1 MRLSRE
7 FWPKRWNDPREAA
20 QRPASNLLDEIE
32 RELQTRLDLIEAED
46 PEGLVTFLEGVV
58 RRRPEDAYAAKDLG
72 EAYVLQGEPLAALEL
87 LTPLHRRHPHFED
100 VQWVLLD
107 ALFAAGRDEDSFDWI
122 RRPPV
127 VR

>member
-1 MRLSRE
+1 
-7 FWPKRWNDPREAA
+7 
-20 QRPASNLLDEIE
+20 
-32 RELQTRLDLIEAED
+32 
-46 PEGLVTFLEGVV
+46 
-58 RRRPEDAYAAKDLG
+58 
-72 EAYVLQGEPLAALEL
+72 AALEL

-127 VR
+127 VRLTPLTLELCYHLVDDRDGPWELEDLYAELLCEGYCAFSEEGLRTALRRDGRFAVREDAIGLHRRARATDEARSD